1 MNDINYDNFDHT
13 KIKIN
18 NKIYNV
24 LVARTEEERICGLTG
39 VLELDDDE
47 GMLFIHPI
55 SEHVDYWMNDC
66 NLYLDIIFI
75 NEDKEV
81 ISVKQ
86 GIPNTT
92 DYISE
97 DNVKYVLELNQNSP
111 VEPGDILEIDGEDD
125 YTEDFELEPNKMY
138 IIGSDGTP
146 QAELL
151 GGERIFSRK
160 STKVILRKAK
170 KAYESNSDADYK
182 SLGKYVFNE
191 LSAQE
196 ERKPQYVESKEKD

>member
-1 MNDINYDNFDHT
+1 METI

-24 LVARTEEERICGLTG
+24 LAARSEDEREQGLQN
-39 VLELDDDE
+39 VVEMDNDE
-47 GMLFIHPI
+47 CCLFFHP
-55 SEHVDYWMNDC
+55 EVKNVDYWMKDT
-66 NLYLDIIFI
+66 YLPLDLIFI
-75 NEDKEV
+75 DDNKEV

-86 GIPNTT
+86 GKPESE
-92 DYISE
+92 DFISE
-97 DNVKYVLELNQNSP
+97 KGVKYVLELNKNSG

-125 YTEDFELEPNKMY
+125 FSEDGVELEPNKMY

-146 QAELL
+146 QAELQ

-170 KAYESNSDADYK
+170 KAFETKAEADYRA
-182 SLGKYVFNE
+182 LGRYVFNE
-191 LSAQE
+191 LTAQS
-196 ERKPQYVESKEKD
+196 ERKPQYVESKV

>member
-1 MNDINYDNFDHT
+1 
-13 KIKIN
+13 
-18 NKIYNV
+18 
-24 LVARTEEERICGLTG
+24 
-39 VLELDDDE
+39 
-47 GMLFIHPI
+47 
-55 SEHVDYWMNDC
+55 MNDC

>member
-1 MNDINYDNFDHT
+1 MET
-13 KIKIN
+13 IKIRIAG
-18 NKIYNV
+18 KEFEV
-24 LVARTEEERICGLTG
+24 LAARTEEEREQGLQG
-39 VLELDDDE
+39 VEEMNANE
-47 GMLFIHPI
+47 GCLFFHPEV
-55 SEHVDYWMNDC
+55 EHVDYWMLDTDIP
-66 NLYLDIIFI
+66 LDIIFI
-75 NEDKEV
+75 DENKEV
-81 ISVKQ
+81 ISVKE
-86 GIPNTT
+86 GVPNTT

-97 DNVKYVLELNQNSP
+97 DGVKYVLELNQGSI

-125 YTEDFELEPNKMY
+125 FCESPDLELEPNKMY
-138 IIGSDGTP
+138 IIGSDGKP

-170 KAYESNSDADYK
+170 KANESKSDSDYK

-196 ERKPQYVESKEKD
+196 SRDPQYVDSKEKD

>member
-1 MNDINYDNFDHT
+1 METI

-24 LVARTEEERICGLTG
+24 LAARSEEEREQGLQN
-39 VLELDDDE
+39 VIEMDNDE
-47 GMLFIHPI
+47 GCLFFHP
-55 SEHVDYWMNDC
+55 EVEDVDYQMKDT
-66 NLYLDIIFI
+66 YIPLDLIFI
-75 NEDKEV
+75 DADKEV

-86 GIPNTT
+86 GKPESE
-92 DYISE
+92 DLISE
-97 DNVKYVLELNQNSP
+97 KGVKYVLELNKNSG

-125 YTEDFELEPNKMY
+125 FSEDEVELEPNKMY

-146 QAELL
+146 QAELQ

-170 KAYESNSDADYK
+170 KAFETKTDADYRA
-182 SLGKYVFNE
+182 LGRYVFNE
-191 LSAQE
+191 LTAQTS
-196 ERKPQYVESKEKD
+196 RKPQYVESKV

>member
-1 MNDINYDNFDHT
+1 MLDTDI
-13 KIKIN
+13 
-18 NKIYNV
+18 
-24 LVARTEEERICGLTG
+24 
-39 VLELDDDE
+39 
-47 GMLFIHPI
+47 P
-55 SEHVDYWMNDC
+55 
-66 NLYLDIIFI
+66 LDIIFI
-75 NEDKEV
+75 DENKEV
-81 ISVKQ
+81 ISVKE
-86 GIPNTT
+86 GVPNTT

-97 DNVKYVLELNQNSP
+97 DGVKYVLELNQGSI

-125 YTEDFELEPNKMY
+125 FCESPDLELEPNKMY
-138 IIGSDGTP
+138 IIGSDGKP

-170 KAYESNSDADYK
+170 KASESKSDSDYK

-196 ERKPQYVESKEKD
+196 SRDPQYVDSKEKD

>member
-1 MNDINYDNFDHT
+1 METI

-24 LVARTEEERICGLTG
+24 LAARSEDEREQGLQN
-39 VLELDDDE
+39 VVEMDNDE
-47 GMLFIHPI
+47 GCLFFHP
-55 SEHVDYWMNDC
+55 EVGNVDYWMKDT
-66 NLYLDIIFI
+66 YLPLDLIFI
-75 NEDKEV
+75 DDNKEV

-86 GIPNTT
+86 GKPESE
-92 DYISE
+92 DFISE
-97 DNVKYVLELNQNSP
+97 KGVKYVLELNKNSG

-125 YTEDFELEPNKMY
+125 FSEDGVELEPNKMY

-146 QAELL
+146 QAELQ

-170 KAYESNSDADYK
+170 KAFETKAEADYRA
-182 SLGKYVFNE
+182 LGRYVFNE
-191 LSAQE
+191 LTAQS
-196 ERKPQYVESKEKD
+196 ERKPQYVESKV